1 MTNSGPTNS
10 LGSLPESIVRYGIN
24 VLDKLV
30 AVPSVAAQGRGIDE
44 ASELTATL
52 LRELGFIVEIH
63 DSGGAPVVFA
73 DSHPAGLPGKPTVLC
88 YNHYDVQPAEPLELW
103 DSDPFVLTE
112 RDGIYYGRG
121 ALDDKGELSVRLAAL
136 KWLQDSLGTLPCRI
150 KFLVEGE
157 EEIGSPHLAGYL
169 QAHQDD
175 YQADVCVWEFGD
187 INALGQPQTYCGL
200 KGILS
205 LELMVR
211 TARYDLHSSYG
222 AVIENPIYRL
232 AAALASLRDDDG
244 NILVEGFYDD
254 VRAPSKE
261 DKALLDAL
269 PHDEG
274 ALAHMYGV
282 ESYLAGVTG
291 RDYYERLY
299 FGPVINF
306 NGFHSGYGGMGSKTV
321 LPAAASAKLDIR
333 LVPDQTPEHILTCL
347 NNHFHQHGFTDI
359 SVTPAQHAERAA
371 RTTAD
376 HPWIQ
381 TTLAVMGEVYDKTPL
396 VYPSSPGSG
405 PIYPFVEGLGI
416 PIVGIGCGH
425 QDGKIHS
432 PNENMRLADYR
443 RAVETLAKVLERYP
457 QQHPSE

>member
-1 MTNSGPTNS
+1 MTNSGPTSS
-10 LGSLPESIVRYGIN
+10 LGSLPESILRYGID
-24 VLDKLV
+24 VLEKLV

-44 ASELTATL
+44 ASGLTASL
-52 LRELGFIVEIH
+52 LRELGFSVDLH

-73 DSHPAGLPGKPTVLC
+73 DSHPDGFPGKPTVLC

-121 ALDDKGELSVRLAAL
+121 ALDDKGELSVRLAAI
-136 KWLQDSLGTLPCRI
+136 KWLKDSLGSLPCRI

-157 EEIGSPHLAGYL
+157 EEIGSPHLASYL
-169 QAHQDD
+169 QAHKDE
-175 YQADVCVWEFGD
+175 YQSDVCVWEFGD
-187 INALGQPQTYCGL
+187 INALGHPQTYCGL

-244 NILVEGFYDD
+244 NILVDGFYDD
-254 VRAPSKE
+254 VRAPSE
-261 DKALLDAL
+261 DDKALLEAL
-269 PHDEG
+269 PHDERE
-274 ALAHMYGV
+274 LAHMYGV
-282 ESYLAGVTG
+282 EGYLGGVTG
-291 RDYYERLY
+291 KDYYERLY

-333 LVPDQTPEHILTCL
+333 LVPDQIPEDILTCL
-347 NNHFHQHGFTDI
+347 TNHFQERGFT
-359 SVTPAQHAERAA
+359 
-371 RTTAD
+371 
-376 HPWIQ
+376 
-381 TTLAVMGEVYDKTPL
+381 
-396 VYPSSPGSG
+396 
-405 PIYPFVEGLGI
+405 
-416 PIVGIGCGH
+416 
-425 QDGKIHS
+425 
-432 PNENMRLADYR
+432 
-443 RAVETLAKVLERYP
+443 
-457 QQHPSE
+457 